1 MQKQRGGE
9 RLRGHLA
16 GGWVRPAWPPFA
28 SHSLSLLEAPLT
40 DGGLAPPRSS
50 QCPTRVL
57 LMGRAWLAARAV
69 CDVCPGPPSSFP
81 PVPTVTA
88 VLKMV
93 GGAGGGSSPAA
104 ETGWMLPGHPVT
116 CRMASIA
123 LAAFQGKGRWEEPG
137 VKGDR
142 ERGKHNHWP
151 EIRELPKR
159 KIMYQ
164 LQV

>member
-1 MQKQRGGE
+1 M
-9 RLRGHLA
+9 
-16 GGWVRPAWPPFA
+16 F
-28 SHSLSLLEAPLT
+28 
-40 DGGLAPPRSS
+40 
-50 QCPTRVL
+50 
-57 LMGRAWLAARAV
+57 GRASLFLPTCAHS
-69 CDVCPGPPSSFP
+69 DSSSHD
-81 PVPTVTA
+81 
-88 VLKMV
+88 
-93 GGAGGGSSPAA
+93 GWGAGGGSSPAG

-142 ERGKHNHWP
+142 ERGKRNWP

-159 KIMYQ
+159 KIVYQ